1 MDNLNRELL
10 SSIDSIEECIVES
23 ELNVCVE
30 LLNGYAKSTMLMENA
45 DESVINEYAIIQ
57 EGKIGDFFSSIGKA
71 IKKFFNKLA
80 WAFGSRAGG
89 MFTGIMV
96 GNKIAK
102 AKKQLDKTTKNA
114 KKTLKKM
121 GGQVADG
128 ESDFIL
134 GDLSNVIKGYTNL
147 GADTIKS
154 VASVIAF
161 VGGEKGT
168 AYAEKL
174 NAIADSSVENESA
187 LGGAKELLK
196 ECCNLILGDKIKKA
210 SNTDEDSEDFED
222 DTPDEETTSDETTST
237 KTTSGE
243 TTTTSSSAEGP
254 KGLNKGSM
262 KFAADLANISIKM
275 IESLESAIS
284 KEKVDPRAAMQALS
298 DFYELATSA
307 MKTIDALM
315 LVLSRMDTSAAST
328 NNVEVFNEKYSEL
341 ADSAVKKLKPFLPE
355 ADGKTVSTTS
365 YNIPQIVKIVTVVS
379 TLNLSGKN
387 LSEGIS
393 DMDRCTK
400 SLSSVNTVF
409 KVDTASNK
417 LVSGKS
423 GKTADIN
430 ELIKMGTENM
440 DKFEATCKE
449 FEAKNLGD
457 SAKEEDR
464 KAFTRASGELSA
476 ILAKTMSDA
485 IKVVDGIRK
494 TFNALNGA
502 TS

>member
-80 WAFGSRAGG
+80 WAFGARTGG
-89 MFTGIMV
+89 MVTGVLI

-121 GGQVADG
+121 GGEVADG

-154 VASVIAF
+154 VASVISF
-161 VGGEKGT
+161 VGGEKGA

-174 NAIADSSVENESA
+174 NVIADSSVENESA

-262 KFAADLANISIKM
+262 RFAAELAEVSIKL

-284 KEKVDPRAAMQALS
+284 KEKVNPKAAMRALENYKS
-298 DFYELATSA
+298 LATSA
-307 MKTIDALM
+307 LKTIDALM
-315 LVLSRMDTSAAST
+315 RVLSKMDTSAAST

-341 ADSAVKKLKPFLPE
+341 ADPAVKKLKPFVPE

-417 LVSGKS
+417 LVSSKS

>member
-10 SSIDSIEECIVES
+10 SSIDSIEECVVES

-89 MFTGIMV
+89 MFTGILV

-161 VGGEKGT
+161 VGGEKGA

-254 KGLNKGSM
+254 KGLNKGAM
-262 KFAADLANISIKM
+262 RFAAELAEVSIKM

-284 KEKVDPRAAMQALS
+284 KEKVDPKAAMRALENYKS
-298 DFYELATSA
+298 LATSA

-315 LVLSRMDTSAAST
+315 LVLSKMDTSAAST

-440 DKFEATCKE
+440 GKFEATCKE

>member
-243 TTTTSSSAEGP
+243 TTTTSSSAEG
-254 KGLNKGSM
+254 L
-262 KFAADLANISIKM
+262 
-275 IESLESAIS
+275 
-284 KEKVDPRAAMQALS
+284 KV
-298 DFYELATSA
+298 
-307 MKTIDALM
+307 
-315 LVLSRMDTSAAST
+315 
-328 NNVEVFNEKYSEL
+328 
-341 ADSAVKKLKPFLPE
+341 
-355 ADGKTVSTTS
+355 
-365 YNIPQIVKIVTVVS
+365 
-379 TLNLSGKN
+379 
-387 LSEGIS
+387 
-393 DMDRCTK
+393 
-400 SLSSVNTVF
+400 
-409 KVDTASNK
+409 
-417 LVSGKS
+417 
-423 GKTADIN
+423 
-430 ELIKMGTENM
+430 LIKV
-440 DKFEATCKE
+440 
-449 FEAKNLGD
+449 L
-457 SAKEEDR
+457 
-464 KAFTRASGELSA
+464 
-476 ILAKTMSDA
+476 
-485 IKVVDGIRK
+485 
-494 TFNALNGA
+494 
-502 TS
+502 

>member
-23 ELNVCVE
+23 ELNVCIE

-71 IKKFFNKLA
+71 IKKFFTKIA
-80 WAFGSRAGG
+80 WALGSRTGG
-89 MFTGIMV
+89 MVTGIMV
-96 GNKIAK
+96 GNKIAR

-121 GGQVADG
+121 GGKVADG
-128 ESDFIL
+128 ESDFIF
-134 GDLSNVIKGYTNL
+134 GDLGNVIKGYTNL

-161 VGGEKGT
+161 VGGEKGA

-174 NAIADSSVENESA
+174 TSIADSSVENESA

-196 ECCNLILGDKIKKA
+196 ECCNLILGDKNKA
-210 SNTDEDSEDFED
+210 SDTDEESEDFED
-222 DTPDEETTSDETTST
+222 NPEEETASSST
-237 KTTSGE
+237 ETTSGE
-243 TTTTSSSAEGP
+243 TPATTSSSAEGP
-254 KGLNKGSM
+254 EGLNKGSM
-262 KFAADLANISIKM
+262 RFAADLANVSIKM

-284 KEKVDPRAAMQALS
+284 KEKVDPKAAMRALENYNS
-298 DFYELATSA
+298 LATSA
-307 MKTIDALM
+307 LKTIDALM
-315 LVLSRMDTSAAST
+315 RVLSKIDTSSAST
-328 NNVEVFNEKYSEL
+328 NNVEVFNEKYSEV
-341 ADSAVKKLKPFLPE
+341 ADSAVKKLKPFVPE

-379 TLNLSGKN
+379 SLNLSGKN

-476 ILAKTMSDA
+476 ILARVMSEA
-485 IKVVDGIRK
+485 IKVVDGIKK
-494 TFNALNGA
+494 TFNSLNGA